1 MGPPTKAAFV
11 KMWITGQNEQQSANL
26 YGQPLDSSES
36 IAALPPGDPEALEAL
51 PPGAQ
56 LQKSMKEEQ
65 AREARC
71 YSRLN
76 LTKDEL
82 TGDEES
88 KKKV

>member
-26 YGQPLDSSES
+26 YGQPLNSSES

-56 LQKSMKEEQ
+56 LQKSIKEEQ

-71 YSRLN
+71 YARLN
-76 LTKDEL
+76 LTKDEV